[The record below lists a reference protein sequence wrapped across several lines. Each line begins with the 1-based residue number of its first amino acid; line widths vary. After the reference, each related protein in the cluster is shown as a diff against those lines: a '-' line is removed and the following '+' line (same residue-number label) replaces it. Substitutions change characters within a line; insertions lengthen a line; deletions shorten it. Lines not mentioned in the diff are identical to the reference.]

1 VVTDVAGKARGHEP
15 LDYLVRWRVQ
25 LAARALRSTG
35 RTVAAIGADLGY
47 TSESAFSDAFKR
59 ITGQSPSHY
68 RRPGHDA
75 GASRASGRPATAR
88 PED

>member
-1 VVTDVAGKARGHEP
+1 MSRSSFAMRFRALVGLAP

-25 LAARALRSTG
+25 LAARALRSTD

-47 TSESAFSDAFKR
+47 TSESAFSNTFKR

-68 RRPGHDA
+68 RRPRHDA
-75 GASRASGRPATAR
+75 GASRA
-88 PED
+88 